1 MNEFIEFAGN
11 HPLLVA
17 AAAVLTVLVIANE
30 IRLRA
35 SGALQ
40 LAPGLA
46 VQLINRGAVVLDVR
60 APEQFT
66 QGHIVNSRNVPQSD
80 VEAWGKKTKTLTK
93 KAIIMVDDN
102 GVQAARAAADLRKL
116 EYTTVFSLAGG
127 LAAWRTDNLPLET
140 GDGKGAA
147 AKKQGKKKNRKKRP
161 PGKSSGA
168 NSGQAEGKAGGDQ

>member
-30 IRLRA
+30 IRMRA
-35 SGALQ
+35 AGSLQ
-40 LAPGLA
+40 LAPNLA

-60 APEQFT
+60 GPEQFAG
-66 QGHIVNSRNVPQSD
+66 GHIVGSRNVPQSD

-102 GVQAARAAADLRKL
+102 GVQAARSAADLRKL

-127 LAAWRTDNLPLET
+127 LTAWRTDNLPLET
-140 GDGKGAA
+140 GDGKSGGA
-147 AKKQGKKKNRKKRP
+147 KGPGKNQGKKKNKNRKKRQ
-161 PGKSSGA
+161 SGDT
-168 NSGQAEGKAGGDQ
+168 AGGAQ